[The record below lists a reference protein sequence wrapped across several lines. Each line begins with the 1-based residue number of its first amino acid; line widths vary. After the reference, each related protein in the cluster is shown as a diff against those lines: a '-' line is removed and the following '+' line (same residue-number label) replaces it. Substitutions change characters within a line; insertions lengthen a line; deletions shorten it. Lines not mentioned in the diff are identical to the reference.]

1 MAKVSAIVKNER
13 RRKMA
18 KKYAA
23 KRAALKKIIMD
34 RELPEDERWMASL
47 QLAKLP
53 RNGAA
58 NRVRNRCE
66 ITGRPRG
73 VYRKFKMSR
82 IALRELGS
90 AAKIPGITKSSW

>member
-13 RRKMA
+13 RKRLVA
-18 KKYAA
+18 KYAT
-23 KRAALKKIIMD
+23 KRAELKAIVMN
-34 RELPEDERWMASL
+34 RELGDDERWMASL
-47 QLAKLP
+47 QLAAMP

-58 NRVRNRCE
+58 TRVRNRCE